1 MNLTPEQAAMR
12 ERLMAGVAT
21 MNSQPIDFHAEE
33 RAAAIKAQRE
43 RESAFTLDAI
53 EDLTRRGFKVFPLT
67 RGAKAPPLVSD
78 WPAKAT
84 ADPEAAKAMFGV
96 LAPGANVGVHCADLL
111 VLDVDP
117 KSGGDASLAML
128 QDVRDIPR
136 TLTARTPSGGQ
147 HLFFRC
153 PPGVQV
159 PNTVSKISP
168 GVDTRGAHGYVVGAG
183 SRIEAGRYEWLVDA
197 PIAPAPQWMI
207 DALGRP
213 SAPAAKRDITAVPDA
228 PEIALQRAQRVLAT
242 AEPAVQGSGGNA
254 TTYRTAATLR
264 DLGLSAAQT
273 TEAMLGDW
281 NDRCSPPWEAG
292 ELARVVHNA
301 FRYAQNEAGAA
312 VARASDFP
320 DPADAP
326 PTAVVAP
333 MAVVAPP
340 APAVKRA
347 GLRPLHDVAGGT
359 TAAAGY
365 IVKGLLQKASYA
377 VAYGPPGAGKAQ
389 PLDEPVLTP
398 DGWRTMG
405 DIRPGSYV
413 VGSSGMPVLV
423 TAVYPQGDKEEWEVE
438 FENGTVVRC
447 CGEHLWTVYKTGRHA
462 QTITTVEL
470 AERPH
475 KSRWHVPLVRPINYT
490 PSGNP
495 LPLDPYLLGAL
506 LGDGGI
512 TNCVGFTSADEPILA
527 EVRARIPAGHKLHQ
541 KPGNKGY
548 DYQIVSPRGQPN
560 HVWTA
565 LRLLGLA
572 GGKSCDKFI
581 PDEYMRASPG
591 ERLLLLQGLMD
602 TDGWSQGGRVALF
615 ASSSRLLVD
624 QLRELV
630 GSLGGVAR
638 PVFTKHTAGLDSHV
652 MAFTLPAGTSAFRL
666 PRKIERVSAGRGGAL
681 AVRAVRRTG
690 RSVPMQCI
698 SVASEDHL
706 YVTTGFVLTHN
717 TFVALDW
724 GYNVAAGLPW
734 HGRKVHAG
742 PVLYL
747 AYEGAGGLRAR
758 ARALREKYGKAEVPL
773 FIDDTAYNLR
783 EREGRAALG
792 ATIAAM
798 PAPPALIIIDT
809 LAHALCG
816 GDENSAQDVSAFNTS
831 VQGLVAHTGACVLVV
846 HHPGKSGTLRGSSA
860 LLGAV
865 DTEIRVESGRITAE
879 KQRDIEL
886 TPPIGFRLKPVP
898 VGMDDDGDIVY
909 SCVVE
914 PIAAAPPTEGLKE
927 GSVQASAYN
936 ALKELRPNNDPITS
950 AEWRQAC
957 EEFLPARKNA
967 WNDIRFKL
975 RRMRLI
981 VVGDDGLIRRRLE

>member
-53 EDLTRRGFKVFPLT
+53 EDLTRRGFKVFPLA

-84 ADPEAAKAMFGV
+84 ADTAAAKALFDV
-96 LAPGANVGVHCADLL
+96 LAPGANVGVHCEDLL
-111 VLDVDP
+111 VVDIDP
-117 KSGGDASLAML
+117 KSGGDASFQML
-128 QDVRDIPR
+128 EDLRDVPA
-136 TLTARTPSGGQ
+136 TLSAQTPSGGR

-159 PNTVSKISP
+159 PNTVSRLGP
-168 GVDTRGAHGYVVGAG
+168 GLDTRGAHGYVVGAG
-183 SRIEAGRYEWLVDA
+183 SRTEKGNYRWLRDA
-197 PIAPAPQWMI
+197 PIAPAPQWML

-228 PEIALQRAQRVLAT
+228 PETQYERALRWLRQAERSVKGAGGDQAAFRVAC
-242 AEPAVQGSGGNA
+242 A
-254 TTYRTAATLR
+254 LR
-264 DLGLSAAQT
+264 DQGLSYAQVC
-273 TEAMLGDW
+273 EAM
-281 NDRCSPPWEAG
+281 RSEAWSWG
-292 ELARVVHNA
+292 CGWREGWLEQKPIRSA
-301 FRYAQNEAGAA
+301 FRYAQNEAGSA
-312 VARASDFP
+312 VATAADLP

-326 PTAVVAP
+326 PMATVATTAVVDL
-333 MAVVAPP
+333 P
-340 APAVKRA
+340 APAIKRA

-365 IVKGLLQKASYA
+365 IIKGLLQKASYA
-377 VAYGPPGAGKAQ
+377 VAYGPPGAGK
-389 PLDEPVLTP
+389 
-398 DGWRTMG
+398 
-405 DIRPGSYV
+405 
-413 VGSSGMPVLV
+413 
-423 TAVYPQGDKEEWEVE
+423 
-438 FENGTVVRC
+438 
-447 CGEHLWTVYKTGRHA
+447 
-462 QTITTVEL
+462 
-470 AERPH
+470 
-475 KSRWHVPLVRPINYT
+475 
-490 PSGNP
+490 
-495 LPLDPYLLGAL
+495 
-506 LGDGGI
+506 
-512 TNCVGFTSADEPILA
+512 
-527 EVRARIPAGHKLHQ
+527 
-541 KPGNKGY
+541 
-548 DYQIVSPRGQPN
+548 
-560 HVWTA
+560 
-565 LRLLGLA
+565 
-572 GGKSCDKFI
+572 
-581 PDEYMRASPG
+581 
-591 ERLLLLQGLMD
+591 
-602 TDGWSQGGRVALF
+602 
-615 ASSSRLLVD
+615 
-624 QLRELV
+624 
-630 GSLGGVAR
+630 
-638 PVFTKHTAGLDSHV
+638 
-652 MAFTLPAGTSAFRL
+652 
-666 PRKIERVSAGRGGAL
+666 
-681 AVRAVRRTG
+681 
-690 RSVPMQCI
+690 
-698 SVASEDHL
+698 
-706 YVTTGFVLTHN
+706 

-724 GYNVAAGLPW
+724 AYNVAAGLPW

-927 GSVQASAYN
+927 GSVPASVYN
-936 ALKELRPNNDPITS
+936 MLKELRPNNDPITL

-975 RRMRLI
+975 KRMRLI